1 MSLRDFALMFEN
13 PTFQRRICKN
23 TQPVSISFVAFHYR
37 FLSINREYFKEC
49 YEIIKNE
56 FIRLFRSKKKKYLN
70 FIIDST
76 IISVPNK
83 VFKIGYQTTS
93 KGKKKQIKFT
103 IVFNGDIPVSSD
115 CYTEI
120 TYNSENSALK
130 ETILAIKDTERVNEN
145 AEKIN
150 FIFDRGLQS
159 RDAYDKMTDQDIS
172 FIGRIQSNHCIDI
185 IRGIPSNKGS
195 NIKKQVVGYLYG
207 KGYKNKTR
215 HLYRVIT
222 FPGKDTKEDM
232 VVATNIPETDIS
244 AQKIAAL
251 YRERW
256 DIEVFF
262 RFIKQTLDFSHL
274 VNRSE
279 NGIISMMYIKL
290 TCAILL
296 IAFGKLNNIKGYK
309 DTKRALSLV
318 ILKEFAR
325 LVTERGPPLK

>member
-1 MSLRDFALMFEN
+1 MSLRDFAFMFEN
-13 PTFQRRICKN
+13 PTFQRQICKN
-23 TQPVSISFVAFHYR
+23 TKPVSISFVAFHYR
-37 FLSINREYFKEC
+37 FLSINREYFREC

-56 FIRLFRSKKKKYLN
+56 FIRLFRSKKKKYLS

-76 IISVPNK
+76 TISGPNK
-83 VFKIGYQTTS
+83 VFKTGYQTTG
-93 KGKKKQIKFT
+93 KGNKKQIKFT

-115 CYTEI
+115 CYTET

-130 ETILAIKDTERVNEN
+130 ETILAIKDTERINEN

-172 FIGRIQSNHCIDI
+172 FIGRIQSNHRIEI
-185 IRGIPSNKGS
+185 IREIPSNKGS

-207 KGYKNKTR
+207 KGNKKTK
-215 HLYRVIT
+215 HPYRVIT
-222 FPGKDTKEDM
+222 FPPKDTKEDI

-244 AQKIAAL
+244 AQKIAEL
-251 YRERW
+251 YRTRW

-279 NGIISMMYIKL
+279 NGIVSMMYIKL
-290 TCAILL
+290 ICAILL
-296 IAFGKLNNIKGYK
+296 IAFRKLNNIKGYK

-318 ILKEFAR
+318 ILEEIAM
-325 LVTERGPPLK
+325 LVAERAPPLK